1 MSVRQLSM
9 ARWITLC
16 AVAEAIGMTA
26 AATAAKASRA
36 LVGEPGNPREAS
48 LILTLVVAGG
58 LIEGL
63 APEAEWSVPAVVAVG
78 TATGLVAGAVLGLVS
93 WWFLGTLDGPAAY
106 NPFVLCLLGSSA
118 HRALGRS
125 LVALR
130 VRGVVTGQVFELPVQ
145 YAADDSM
152 VILPGRPE
160 AKRWWRNLA
169 EPAPVDVLLQGR
181 WQHGEGLVLRPG
193 DPGYDTAV
201 GAYRH
206 RWPRVRMPGD
216 SPLVHVRLLA
226 DPPAGPSSSADS
238 FSVLVPAAAQ
248 TPPTDS
254 AAPGSRVRC

>member
-1 MSVRQLSM
+1 MV
-9 ARWITLC
+9 
-16 AVAEAIGMTA
+16 G
-26 AATAAKASRA
+26 SRRCCSGHGDRA
-36 LVGEPGNPREAS
+36 GGRRRPRS
-48 LILTLVVAGG
+48 GQLVVPGHAGRPCGIQPVRPASAG
-58 LIEGL
+58 LICSPG
-63 APEAEWSVPAVVAVG
+63 
-78 TATGLVAGAVLGLVS
+78 AG
-93 WWFLGTLDGPAAY
+93 P
-106 NPFVLCLLGSSA
+106 
-118 HRALGRS
+118 
-125 LVALR
+125 VALR

-145 YAADDSM
+145 YAAADDSV

-169 EPAPVDVLLQGR
+169 GPAPVDVLLQGR